1 MSNIKF
7 QQINSDELIP
17 ITNQVIKIQSMAFLY
32 RVFNDHNIGIYVYD
46 VFDKD
51 TNGDGKLPYK
61 DLKSI
66 YISKHD
72 GSGFNRV

>member
-1 MSNIKF
+1 
-7 QQINSDELIP
+7 
-17 ITNQVIKIQSMAFLY
+17 MAFLY